1 MKLSNGTGTV
11 SKDKIIEMI
20 KEFFDTKFIEDTA
33 RLTKFVQRES
43 KLQGINFFSLCV
55 YGKKIRNNKC
65 GRFM

>member
-20 KEFFDTKFIEDTA
+20 KEFFDTKFIDDTA

-43 KLQGINFFSLCV
+43 KLQEWRLIYPYRTSP
-55 YGKKIRNNKC
+55 
-65 GRFM
+65 